1 VVKIMATLSKD
12 APSRQA
18 KRLANRALK
27 KIRRQYH
34 VVIPKNKGRRGGKR

>member
-1 VVKIMATLSKD
+1 MATLSKD

-18 KRLANRALK
+18 KRLANKSLK

-34 VVIPKNKGRRGGKR
+34 VIIPKNKGRRGGKR